1 MFYII
6 SNIILFIIALTF
18 ILFTLL
24 KKFPNNSYLNN
35 LYQKYLS
42 FIDKYFKTI
51 VCVIFGL
58 ALFTSIFKLGEVP
71 YGLHV
76 DEAGM
81 AYDAFCISKYGV
93 DRYLNTYPIYLIN
106 YGGGQS
112 AMYAY
117 LVAFL
122 IKLFGYS
129 VQIIRLPAVILR
141 LLIFVSCLFIIK
153 DENNKNKN
161 IIFLFLLAIVPY
173 FIMQSRWGLDCN
185 LLVGFLTIAICFL
198 IQSVKKNNN
207 TLLLFTSGVFF
218 GLSLYTYA
226 LSYIIVPIFLL
237 LVCIYFI
244 YIKKFNLKSLIS
256 LGVPI
261 FIFAI
266 PLMLMILIN
275 NGFINEIKGFVTI
288 PMLKNYRGSEVSLS
302 NIGKNLYI
310 FLSILSFD
318 KDKILIYNSLPYF
331 GTIYY
336 FTIPFFIIGLLK
348 CIKNFILTMK
358 AKNFN
363 IDVIFVFWFFS
374 VILCQLLI
382 SAPNIN
388 KSNAIFVPVVYF
400 SAVGIIY
407 IINKS
412 HQLLLPILLIFFIN
426 FGLFFNYYFYHYNDD
441 TKYQYF
447 FATNYLD
454 ALEYS
459 NNLDTHTIYIEND
472 LTAQEHIYILLYNF
486 ISPYN
491 YAEDNIESIYN
502 NKKITY
508 VFGIPEEINTHSVY
522 ITRNDQESLKKFEDL
537 GFEITNFGN
546 ITVFY

>member
-122 IKLFGYS
+122 IKLFEYS

>member
-58 ALFTSIFKLGEVP
+58 TLFTSIFKLGEVP

-275 NGFINEIKGFVTI
+275 NGFINEIKGVVTI

-491 YAEDNIESIYN
+491 YAEDNIESTYN